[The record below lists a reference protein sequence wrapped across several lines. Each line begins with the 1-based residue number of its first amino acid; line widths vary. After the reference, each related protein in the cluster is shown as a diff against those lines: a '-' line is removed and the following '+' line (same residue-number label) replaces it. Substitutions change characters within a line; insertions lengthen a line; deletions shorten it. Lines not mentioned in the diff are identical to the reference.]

1 MKKNYWEGQAMVELR
16 DLPELHVIGWTNV
29 NASGEPYPNL
39 WEFVFGE
46 LDIDAKFDSIP
57 SKVQDTGCY
66 LGLFQNRTSVPRLWE
81 QAAWDH
87 EFFLAV
93 EVKQLGFIPEG
104 LVQKTFPASTY
115 AIFTANGVPHSAFQ
129 ATWNHIHNEW
139 LPHSEY
145 NFNPD
150 GVFFIQYTENSGPD
164 DERFEAHLCVPIA
177 KKKDF
182 PKAR

>member
-1 MKKNYWEGQAMVELR
+1 MVELR

-29 NASGEPYPNL
+29 NACGEPYKNL

-57 SKVQDTGCY
+57 SKVQDSGCY
-66 LGLFQNRTSVPRLWE
+66 LGLFQNCTSVPRLWE

-150 GVFFIQYTENSGPD
+150 GVFFIQYTESSGPD
-164 DERFEAHLCVPIA
+164 DERFEAHLCVPIV
-177 KKKDF
+177 KK
-182 PKAR
+182 